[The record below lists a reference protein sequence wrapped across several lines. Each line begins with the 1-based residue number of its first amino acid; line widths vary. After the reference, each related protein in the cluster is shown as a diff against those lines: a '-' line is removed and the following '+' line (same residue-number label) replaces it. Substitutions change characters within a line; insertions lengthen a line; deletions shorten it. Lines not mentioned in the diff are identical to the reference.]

1 MSLSIFVDSICNYF
15 IGNSEKS
22 KVSGEL
28 GLIFGIPQITQSG
41 KSASSCFSKRDHLYS
56 RMSSLTK
63 SDLFAEVRKHATSRD
78 QIKSENYR
86 VLESIE
92 KSISTKKNIKVE
104 NITPLN
110 YFFAI
115 MTQLNT
121 RTPKCRSV
129 TI

>member
-1 MSLSIFVDSICNYF
+1 MEFAR
-15 IGNSEKS
+15 IG
-22 KVSGEL
+22 
-28 GLIFGIPQITQSG
+28 
-41 KSASSCFSKRDHLYS
+41 HLYS
-56 RMSSLTK
+56 RMSLLTK

-78 QIKSENYR
+78 QIKSENYK

-129 TI
+129 TISSTNCNI